1 MAFAAAKSNIF
12 GVIVMVCII
21 LNTFVLSMDRYPE
34 ASEEE
39 QDVLAYFNMFF
50 NVVFTAEVIIK
61 LIGLGMVDY
70 LKSVENVFDFLV
82 VAMSWAEMGMG
93 SEGGSSFGALRAVRL
108 FRVFKLFKSGDLLI
122 LIQSIVFTIRN
133 IGPYIVLLCLFLYVF
148 ALMGMQFF
156 AGQFK
161 FADDGLGPPDYENG
175 TIPRANFDSLGSAM
189 LTTFACFI
197 GDNWTYVMY
206 DATRTVGSIY
216 AVYFVLVI
224 AFGNIVMLNLFLAI
238 LLGNFD
244 KARDFGGK
252 KKLLHAFIDL
262 RDEGYDLSQR
272 IDWIL
277 EDQADYIKFRLLWW
291 NRKIVE
297 LEKEDQNAF
306 VRHMLAERADFMEK
320 MDLEFGKSVEK
331 DKSED
336 EEDESGVTDSMS
348 SHSRRNQRAKN

>member
-122 LIQSIVFTIRN
+122 LIQS
-133 IGPYIVLLCLFLYVF
+133 
-148 ALMGMQFF
+148 
-156 AGQFK
+156 
-161 FADDGLGPPDYENG
+161 
-175 TIPRANFDSLGSAM
+175 
-189 LTTFACFI
+189 
-197 GDNWTYVMY
+197 
-206 DATRTVGSIY
+206 
-216 AVYFVLVI
+216 
-224 AFGNIVMLNLFLAI
+224 
-238 LLGNFD
+238 
-244 KARDFGGK
+244 
-252 KKLLHAFIDL
+252 
-262 RDEGYDLSQR
+262 
-272 IDWIL
+272 
-277 EDQADYIKFRLLWW
+277 
-291 NRKIVE
+291 
-297 LEKEDQNAF
+297 
-306 VRHMLAERADFMEK
+306 
-320 MDLEFGKSVEK
+320 
-331 DKSED
+331 
-336 EEDESGVTDSMS
+336 
-348 SHSRRNQRAKN
+348 